1 MTPGEEIDNQL
12 DALETKI
19 ELLMEHLGLEFEFD
33 DSWSDVP
40 TGIRQAKKEEENEH
54 TQIQKACD

>member
-19 ELLMEHLGLEFEFD
+19 ELLMAHLGLEFEFD
-33 DSWSDVP
+33 SWSDEP
-40 TGIRQAKKEEENEH
+40 TGIRQAKKEEE
-54 TQIQKACD
+54 

>member
-1 MTPGEEIDNQL
+1 MTPGEEIDDQL

-33 DSWSDVP
+33 DAWSDEP
-40 TGIRQAKKEEENEH
+40 TGIREAKKEEE
-54 TQIQKACD
+54 

>member
-19 ELLMEHLGLEFEFD
+19 ELLMAHLGLEFEFFD
-33 DSWSDVP
+33 AWSDAP
-40 TGIRQAKKEEENEH
+40 TGIREAEMEGK
-54 TQIQKACD
+54 

>member
-33 DSWSDVP
+33 TAWSDEP
-40 TGIRQAKKEEENEH
+40 TGIREVKKEG
-54 TQIQKACD
+54 KC

>member
-19 ELLMEHLGLEFEFD
+19 ELLMSHLGLEFEFD
-33 DSWSDVP
+33 NAWSDSP
-40 TGIRQAKKEEENEH
+40 TGIRKAENE
-54 TQIQKACD
+54 KVSD

>member
-19 ELLMEHLGLEFEFD
+19 ELLMAHLGLEFEFD
-33 DSWSDVP
+33 NVWSDSP
-40 TGIRQAKKEEENEH
+40 TGIREAKKEEG
-54 TQIQKACD
+54 

>member
-19 ELLMEHLGLEFEFD
+19 ELLMEHLGLEFEFLD
-33 DSWSDVP
+33 AWSDKP
-40 TGIRQAKKEEENEH
+40 TGIREAKKEE
-54 TQIQKACD
+54 

>member
-19 ELLMEHLGLEFEFD
+19 ELLMSHLGLEFEFD
-33 DSWSDVP
+33 DSWSDEP
-40 TGIRQAKKEEENEH
+40 TGIREAKKEEG
-54 TQIQKACD
+54 

>member
-19 ELLMEHLGLEFEFD
+19 ELLMAHLGLEFVFGNA
-33 DSWSDVP
+33 WSDAP
-40 TGIRQAKKEEENEH
+40 TGIREAEKEEE
-54 TQIQKACD
+54 

>member
-19 ELLMEHLGLEFEFD
+19 ELLTTYLGLEFEFD
-33 DSWSDVP
+33 NAWSDEP
-40 TGIRQAKKEEENEH
+40 TGIVEAKKEEE
-54 TQIQKACD
+54 

>member
-19 ELLMEHLGLEFEFD
+19 ELLMEHLGLEFEFFD
-33 DSWSDVP
+33 TWGDKP
-40 TGIRQAKKEEENEH
+40 TGIRKAKKEEE
-54 TQIQKACD
+54 

>member
-19 ELLMEHLGLEFEFD
+19 ELLMGHLGLEFEFD
-33 DSWSDVP
+33 DAWSDEP
-40 TGIRQAKKEEENEH
+40 TGIREAKKEGKCES
-54 TQIQKACD
+54 

>member
-40 TGIRQAKKEEENEH
+40 TGIKQAKKEE
-54 TQIQKACD
+54 K